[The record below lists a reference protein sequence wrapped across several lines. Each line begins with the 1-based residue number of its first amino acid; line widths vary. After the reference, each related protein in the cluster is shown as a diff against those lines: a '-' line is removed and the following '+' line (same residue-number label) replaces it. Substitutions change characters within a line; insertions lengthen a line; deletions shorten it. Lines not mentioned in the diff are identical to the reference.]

1 MKKKNKKTLPKTW
14 EEFANEKLPIRYLD
28 KGCIGF
34 PTDDEDIANFAFRKL
49 CWLSDEYNG
58 CKYEGASDIYHFCIS
73 NVNKIYSEQSSH
85 YIHILGF
92 KTSELRDEFQK
103 NFADLIQKAKPLL

>member
-28 KGCIGF
+28 KGYIGF

-49 CWLSDEYNG
+49 CWLRDEYNG
-58 CKYEGASDIYHFCIS
+58 CPVKDVPVEDYEHESIEH
-73 NVNKIYSEQSSH
+73 
-85 YIHILGF
+85 
-92 KTSELRDEFQK
+92 TSIPLRFLTEELRNEFQK